1 MQEYTILYVPV
12 NGSKEDALLRACPS
26 RGGSKSQEDPNPFV
40 YSMHITDSILPLGG
54 NDLSKGA
61 ICSLIQ
67 KFGTKKGEVDKTL
80 FSSTNSINSQQLCI
94 IQQLN

>member
-1 MQEYTILYVPV
+1 MAARKMHYSVLV
-12 NGSKEDALLRACPS
+12 LLPRPS
-26 RGGSKSQEDPNPFV
+26 IVSRPWRGGSKSQEDPNPFV
-40 YSMHITDSILPLGG
+40 YSMHITDSIWPLRG